1 MAIAGAIDLRRNGL
15 ASLDRIAPSSSS
27 LAFASHTTRT
37 HLAKTMPLS
46 KPCCYRMV
54 LSSIKTSGS
63 DMSIVKRG
71 NSKFWYMQFQ
81 FNGEMYIR
89 STRTT
94 NKKAAEQ
101 MEVEFKAKLHSQ
113 QYLGR
118 KQRIT
123 LSEAFNQYKLSKQGI
138 ASYANLVA
146 HETVLCR
153 LLPMRKYI
161 DELTSHDLERFKQNR
176 MAEGVG
182 AEIIKYGLL
191 VTHGTW
197 KHAAKLGYQVGQL
210 EFPPIKIPKVPLRYL
225 TEQEERR
232 LLQEL
237 APDREGSGLK
247 PMAERSEELKGMM
260 QDAYDLVILL
270 LDTGAR
276 YSEIANIEWTR
287 IDLAERTI
295 NLWRYK
301 VQNETVLYMTDRV
314 FDVLLRRST
323 KQASRYV
330 FNNRDG
336 ESRGYSTQSI
346 RKAILRAG
354 IQNCR
359 VHTLRHTH
367 ASRLIQNGMSVYEV
381 REILGHGDIK
391 TTMRYAHLEQRKV
404 TSKARDVIN
413 RLNQKAADNRV

>member
-1 MAIAGAIDLRRNGL
+1 
-15 ASLDRIAPSSSS
+15 
-27 LAFASHTTRT
+27 
-37 HLAKTMPLS
+37 
-46 KPCCYRMV
+46 
-54 LSSIKTSGS
+54 
-63 DMSIVKRG
+63 
-71 NSKFWYMQFQ
+71 
-81 FNGEMYIR
+81 
-89 STRTT
+89 
-94 NKKAAEQ
+94 
-101 MEVEFKAKLHSQ
+101 MEVEFKAKLHSH

-161 DELTSHDLERFKQNR
+161 DELTSHDLERFKQKR

-210 EFPPIKIPKVPLRYL
+210 EFPTIKIPKVPLRYL

-247 PMAERSEELKGMM
+247 PMAERSEELKGLM

-336 ESRGYSTQSI
+336 ESRGYSLIFGRLKKYTQCAFGYV
-346 RKAILRAG
+346 RAIVG
-354 IQNCR
+354 
-359 VHTLRHTH
+359 
-367 ASRLIQNGMSVYEV
+367 
-381 REILGHGDIK
+381 
-391 TTMRYAHLEQRKV
+391 
-404 TSKARDVIN
+404 
-413 RLNQKAADNRV
+413 